1 MIKYKLSN
9 TENGEIL
16 GQFKT
21 RQDAADAMN
30 QYIAETNDGLDPSDE
45 EWLTPFDFD
54 LEEVEVKEAP
64 NEIIVDYNSAR
75 EYLGGKANKQFTVSQ
90 RVASMNTVP
99 GLMDVTRL
107 VDALNPSHVEALIA
121 LNELFT
127 IAQAWNKA
135 DDFVPDYSDRR
146 QDKWFPWFVYDKDR
160 AGFVSANSVLYAVV
174 YVCVYRFSALL
185 QKRKSRPSIRRT
197 IHRPLEQGSFV
208 LIAAV
213 SYYKTKQVWNE
224 HLEATLKTRLPAVNS
239 LRTTAMP
246 LWIRVT

>member
-146 QDKWFPWFVYDKDR
+146 QAKWFPWFVYDKDL
-160 AGFVSANSVLYAVV
+160 AGFVCANANYAPSYTNANIGSRLCFKTANRARQFGEQFIDLWNKVLL
-174 YVCVYRFSALL
+174 F
-185 QKRKSRPSIRRT
+185 
-197 IHRPLEQGSFV
+197 
-208 LIAAV
+208 
-213 SYYKTKQVWNE
+213 
-224 HLEATLKTRLPAVNS
+224 
-239 LRTTAMP
+239 
-246 LWIRVT
+246 

>member
-9 TENGEIL
+9 AENGEIL

-90 RVASMNTVP
+90 RVANMNTVP

-146 QDKWFPWFVYDKDR
+146 QAKWFPWFVYDKDR
-160 AGFVSANSVLYAVV
+160 AGFVSAYTINTPSNTLAIFGSRLCFKTANRARQFGEQFIDLWNKVLL
-174 YVCVYRFSALL
+174 F
-185 QKRKSRPSIRRT
+185 
-197 IHRPLEQGSFV
+197 
-208 LIAAV
+208 
-213 SYYKTKQVWNE
+213 
-224 HLEATLKTRLPAVNS
+224 
-239 LRTTAMP
+239 
-246 LWIRVT
+246 

>member
-9 TENGEIL
+9 AENGEIL

-90 RVASMNTVP
+90 RVANMNTVP

-146 QDKWFPWFVYDKDR
+146 QAKWFPWFVYDKDR
-160 AGFVSANSVLYAVV
+160 AGFVSAYTFHTPSYTYATIGSRLCFKTANRARQFGEQFIDLWNKVLL
-174 YVCVYRFSALL
+174 F
-185 QKRKSRPSIRRT
+185 
-197 IHRPLEQGSFV
+197 
-208 LIAAV
+208 
-213 SYYKTKQVWNE
+213 
-224 HLEATLKTRLPAVNS
+224 
-239 LRTTAMP
+239 
-246 LWIRVT
+246 

>member
-9 TENGEIL
+9 AENGEIL

-90 RVASMNTVP
+90 RVANMNTVP

-146 QDKWFPWFVYDKDR
+146 QAKWFPWFVYDKDR
-160 AGFVSANSVLYAVV
+160 AGFVYANTSYAPSNANAYIGSRLCFKTANRARQFGEQFIDLWNKVLL
-174 YVCVYRFSALL
+174 F
-185 QKRKSRPSIRRT
+185 
-197 IHRPLEQGSFV
+197 
-208 LIAAV
+208 
-213 SYYKTKQVWNE
+213 
-224 HLEATLKTRLPAVNS
+224 
-239 LRTTAMP
+239 
-246 LWIRVT
+246 

>member
-9 TENGEIL
+9 AENGEIL

-90 RVASMNTVP
+90 RVANMNTVP

-146 QDKWFPWFVYDKDR
+146 QAKWFPWFVYDKDR
-160 AGFVSANSVLYAVV
+160 AGFVYAHTTYAPSNTNAYIGFRLCFKTANRARQFGEQFIDLWNKVLL
-174 YVCVYRFSALL
+174 F
-185 QKRKSRPSIRRT
+185 
-197 IHRPLEQGSFV
+197 
-208 LIAAV
+208 
-213 SYYKTKQVWNE
+213 
-224 HLEATLKTRLPAVNS
+224 
-239 LRTTAMP
+239 
-246 LWIRVT
+246 

>member
-9 TENGEIL
+9 AENGEIL

-75 EYLGGKANKQFTVSQ
+75 EYLGGKANKQFTVGKKI
-90 RVASMNTVP
+90 VAVNTVP
-99 GLMDVTRL
+99 GLEDVTRL
-107 VDALNPSHVEALIA
+107 VDALNPSHVKALIA

-127 IAQAWNKA
+127 IAEAWNKA
-135 DDFVPDYSDRR
+135 DDFVPDFSNSR
-146 QDKWFPWFVYDKDR
+146 QDKWFPWFVYDKDH
-160 AGFVSANSVLYAVV
+160 AGFVCANTYNAPSDTYAYLGSRLCFKTANRARQFGNQFIDLWNKVLL
-174 YVCVYRFSALL
+174 F
-185 QKRKSRPSIRRT
+185 
-197 IHRPLEQGSFV
+197 
-208 LIAAV
+208 
-213 SYYKTKQVWNE
+213 
-224 HLEATLKTRLPAVNS
+224 
-239 LRTTAMP
+239 
-246 LWIRVT
+246 

>member
-107 VDALNPSHVEALIA
+107 VDALNLA
-121 LNELFT
+121 
-127 IAQAWNKA
+127 
-135 DDFVPDYSDRR
+135 R
-146 QDKWFPWFVYDKDR
+146 
-160 AGFVSANSVLYAVV
+160 
-174 YVCVYRFSALL
+174 
-185 QKRKSRPSIRRT
+185 
-197 IHRPLEQGSFV
+197 
-208 LIAAV
+208 
-213 SYYKTKQVWNE
+213 
-224 HLEATLKTRLPAVNS
+224 
-239 LRTTAMP
+239 
-246 LWIRVT
+246 